1 MINRNNWN
9 LLAGLTN
16 VLCKFLRKNCT
27 QSCCLRKICT
37 QSCCLRKICTQSCCL
52 RKNCTQSCCLS
63 KYELYINVYNVIYQS
78 YLGIYSAGHD
88 TGIIIRIKHFK
99 LQIKVSRVPLWIGH
113 CHIWKQGHLKLH
125 TYSFFKY
132 IFCYVFKSL
141 KVESYLG

>member
-37 QSCCLRKICTQSCCL
+37 QSCCLRKNCTQSCCL

-63 KYELYINVYNVIYQS
+63 KNELYINVYNLENQLWLSTKVTWEYILQDIIQELSSELNTLNFRLRFQGYRCES
-78 YLGIYSAGHD
+78 GIA
-88 TGIIIRIKHFK
+88 IFE
-99 LQIKVSRVPLWIGH
+99 SRVTWNYILTVSLNI
-113 CHIWKQGHLKLH
+113 
-125 TYSFFKY
+125 FFAM
-132 IFCYVFKSL
+132 FS
-141 KVESYLG
+141 SP